1 MVFKTDFMSKPSAFQ
16 IWMAQFRANF
26 LLLAVLLVF
35 IGVAAAWK
43 MPGAMSGFDWLS
55 TVLLAIGVVSAHISV
70 NLFNEYSDYHTRI
83 DFHTNRTPF
92 SGGTGLMVSGQTTPR
107 QVLIAAVIT
116 LVIALVV
123 GTWFSIKAHW
133 SVAVMMVFGAL
144 SIVLYTPLLA
154 RIGLG
159 ELVSGVALGSLVVVG
174 SYVSMTA
181 SPGMSL
187 AEAIPMEVWWLSV
200 APGILTALLLFFNE
214 FPDADADRVGGRRHL
229 VIVLGRRYASWL
241 YVVGLVA
248 TFAVVGWMVV
258 NQTLSNWGF
267 LALLPLPLAIKAGS
281 AALVSYNDI
290 PKLIPG
296 MGANVMT
303 VLATDLLL
311 GVAVL
316 LG

>member
-1 MVFKTDFMSKPSAFQ
+1 
-16 IWMAQFRANF
+16 MAQFRANF

-43 MPGAMSGFDWLS
+43 MPGAMIGFNWFS
-55 TVLLAIGVVSAHISV
+55 AALLAIGVVAAHISV

-92 SGGTGLMVSGQTTPR
+92 SGGTGLMVTGQTTPR
-107 QVLIAAVIT
+107 QVLSAAIT
-116 LVIALVV
+116 TLFVALVI
-123 GTWFSIKAHW
+123 GTWFSFKAHW

-144 SIVLYTPLLA
+144 SIVLYTPVLA

-159 ELVSGVALGSLVVVG
+159 ELVSGVSLGSLVVVG

-181 SPGMSL
+181 TPGMSL
-187 AEAIPMEVWWLSV
+187 AEAIPLEVIWLSV
-200 APGILTALLLFFNE
+200 SPGILTALLLFLNE
-214 FPDADADRVGGRRHL
+214 FPDADVDRDGGRRHL
-229 VIVLGRRYASWL
+229 VILLGRRYASWL
-241 YVVGLVA
+241 YVGGLVA
-248 TFAVVGWMVV
+248 TFAVVGWMVA
-258 NQTLSNWGF
+258 NQTLSYWGL

-281 AALVSYNDI
+281 TALTSYNDT
-290 PKLIPG
+290 PKLVPA

-303 VLATDLLL
+303 VLATDLLIGL
-311 GVAVL
+311 AVL